1 VPPALRRHRR
11 RILALALL
19 GAALGIAG
27 CTPASRA
34 LLDVTPGLDALHA
47 GARPAAPLNPRYRYL
62 RLTVNGRPVMMILGF
77 VEGPAA
83 DPTEVWYSSASE
95 VLRLRDAMVVGSAAL
110 PVNWLDVRYSA
121 WPRWADDSVQTF
133 TRRVDVQPGYRF
145 GLQQRLDLRPVP
157 SPGGRELVGVDP
169 RTLHWY
175 ALRDAATRH
184 TDYYAVRRRAGRPP
198 DVIYGEQC
206 LAAKLCL
213 TWQHWPVTR

>member
-1 VPPALRRHRR
+1 M
-11 RILALALL
+11 
-19 GAALGIAG
+19 AG

-34 LLDVTPGLDALHA
+34 LLDVTPGLNTLHLRA
-47 GARPAAPLNPRYRYL
+47 GQPAATLNPRYRYL

-77 VEGPAA
+77 VDGPVGS
-83 DPTEVWYSSASE
+83 PTEVWYSAASE

-121 WPRWADDSVQTF
+121 WPRWNESVQHF

-145 GLQQRLDLRPVP
+145 GLQQRLELRRVA
-157 SPGGRELVGVDP
+157 SPGARKLVGVDP

-175 ALRDAATRH
+175 ALRDAATGH
-184 TDYYAVRRRAGRPP
+184 TDYYAAREQAGRPP
-198 DVIYGEQC
+198 EVIYGEQC

-213 TWQHWPVTR
+213 SWQHWPATR